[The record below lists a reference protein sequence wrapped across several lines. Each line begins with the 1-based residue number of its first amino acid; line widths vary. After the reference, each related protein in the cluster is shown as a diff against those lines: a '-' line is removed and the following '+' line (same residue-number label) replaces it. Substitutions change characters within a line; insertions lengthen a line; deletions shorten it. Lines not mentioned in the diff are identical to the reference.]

1 MSRFK
6 NKPFPMNRG
15 KLLSLPMLALVP
27 LLAGCDAVTAGVA
40 TFGTVFWTD
49 IALTPVRSLIG
60 TAVLQFINGV

>member
-1 MSRFK
+1 MSRFRK
-6 NKPFPMNRG
+6 TTFSTTRG
-15 KLLSLPMLALVP
+15 KLLSLPMLAFVP

-60 TAVLQFINGV
+60 AAVLQFINGV